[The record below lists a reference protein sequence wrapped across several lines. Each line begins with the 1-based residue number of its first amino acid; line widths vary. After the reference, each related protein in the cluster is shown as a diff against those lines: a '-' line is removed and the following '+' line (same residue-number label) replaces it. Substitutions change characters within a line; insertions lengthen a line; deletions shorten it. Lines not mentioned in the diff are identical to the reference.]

1 MNDTFAVRTLIGSVR
16 RAALML
22 GVGLLFFTGCLP
34 YSCQREP
41 NETLFSADSLSR
53 RIAQKAPADT
63 LRAVNTS
70 NGTEAHPLA
79 YPRTVRFV
87 EETIAVSDAKRNS
100 LFRFGRDGTFRREV
114 TDEAFAVPYLV
125 GHRGDTLAVF
135 NAEADRID
143 FVADGRRLADR
154 AVSYDRPARDA
165 LVYVLATDTALYA
178 KEVSQE
184 FGARVARLGPAGE
197 VKAQAELGGPYWRR
211 AGFLRTWG
219 DSLVS
224 LSGYRPVV
232 HRLPRTFE
240 GEAQADS
247 LSLVGFDSP
256 MLERSYAYVDG
267 DVTRPPLLTPSAA
280 AVGDTLFVLNLRPG
294 WIQVDVYD
302 RSGRL
307 QRRLV
312 EPHEEGNPDFYP
324 VDLDARR
331 TDEGYRFAVAVRSPE
346 PQLELFRWQPETD

>member
-1 MNDTFAVRTLIGSVR
+1 
-16 RAALML
+16 
-22 GVGLLFFTGCLP
+22 VGE
-34 YSCQREP
+34 R
-41 NETLFSADSLSR
+41 
-53 RIAQKAPADT
+53 
-63 LRAVNTS
+63 
-70 NGTEAHPLA
+70 
-79 YPRTVRFV
+79 
-87 EETIAVSDAKRNS
+87 IAVSDAERNS
-100 LFRFGRDGTFRREV
+100 LFRFGADGAFRREV

-143 FVADGRRLADR
+143 FVVDDRRLADR

-165 LVYVLATDTALYA
+165 LVYVLVTDTALYA

-184 FGARVARLGPAGE
+184 FGARVVRLGPTGDVEAR
-197 VKAQAELGGPYWRR
+197 AELGGPYWRR
-211 AGFLRTWG
+211 AGFLRVWS
-219 DSLVS
+219 DSLLS

-232 HRLPRTFE
+232 HRLPRNF
-240 GEAQADS
+240 GGGARKDS

-256 MLERSYAYVDG
+256 MLERSYAYGAG

-280 AVGDTLFVLNLRPG
+280 ALGSRLFVLNLRPG
-294 WIQVDVYD
+294 WIQIDVYD

-331 TDEGYRFAVAVRSPE
+331 TEDGYRFAVAVRSPE
-346 PQLELFRWQPETD
+346 PRLELSLITTSEPTELRGTR